1 MKIKILLLW
10 TFVMLLS
17 ISINAQSLSP
27 RVISSAGGFFAGG
40 SATLSVTVAEM
51 TMVQTFVQPA
61 NILTQGFQQ
70 PEQFTTAIEEND
82 NIAGEV
88 SIFPNPTNSNI
99 NISFNAAFGGLC
111 EIKLYNMVSQVVYT
125 ESFDAIS
132 GGNTIRLDLSSFRQ
146 GVYMLQMKYTD
157 ANGKKNI
164 SVHKINLVY

>member
-88 SIFPNPTNSNI
+88 SIFPNPTGYSAQSGPPI
-99 NISFNAAFGGLC
+99 PRQTGPPKWIS
-111 EIKLYNMVSQVVYT
+111 KLKT
-125 ESFDAIS
+125 FDC
-132 GGNTIRLDLSSFRQ
+132 
-146 GVYMLQMKYTD
+146 
-157 ANGKKNI
+157 
-164 SVHKINLVY
+164 